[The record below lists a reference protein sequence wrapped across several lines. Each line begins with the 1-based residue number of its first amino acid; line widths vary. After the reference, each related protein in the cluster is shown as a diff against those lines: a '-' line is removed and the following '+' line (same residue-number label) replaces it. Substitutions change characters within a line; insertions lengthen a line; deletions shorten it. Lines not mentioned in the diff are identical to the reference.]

1 MDYAQ
6 GVTQMNLYVN
16 AALQHA
22 YLVFMAAGFILT
34 IGLSLGIAA
43 YVFPSVRKPV
53 LLILDLFQTIPTLAT
68 LGFLVVLVGANAT
81 TVIIGL
87 ILYSLLPV
95 VKNTIVGLDRVDPGI
110 KEAAQGMG
118 MPRWKRLVQV
128 ELPLAFPMV
137 YAGMR
142 IALVTSIGFA
152 VFGAIVGGGGL
163 GTLLYRGVRNQ
174 NMTMIL
180 TGTLTLMILSVI
192 IDGTMGWIEKT
203 YLIKEKTNTRRIL

>member
-1 MDYAQ
+1 
-6 GVTQMNLYVN
+6 MNLYVN

-95 VKNTIVGLDRVDPGI
+95 VKNTLVGLDRVDPGI

-118 MPRWKRLVQV
+118 MPRWKRLVKV

>member
-1 MDYAQ
+1 MDHPQ
-6 GVTQMNLYVN
+6 GATQMNIYVN

-34 IGLSLGIAA
+34 IGLSLGIAS
-43 YVFPSVRKPV
+43 YMIPGVRKPV
-53 LLILDLFQTIPTLAT
+53 LLVLDLFQTIPSLAT

-87 ILYSLLPV
+87 IMYSLLPV
-95 VKNTIVGLDRVDPGI
+95 VKNTLVGLDRVDPGI

-118 MPRWKRLVQV
+118 MPRWKRLVRV

-174 NMTMIL
+174 NLTMIL

-203 YLIKEKTNTRRIL
+203 YLIKETKTPRRIL

>member
-1 MDYAQ
+1 
-6 GVTQMNLYVN
+6 MNIYVS

-34 IGLSLGIAA
+34 IGLTLGIAA
-43 YVFPSVRKPV
+43 YLVPGVRKPV
-53 LLILDLFQTIPTLAT
+53 LLVLDLFQTIPSLAT

-87 ILYSLLPV
+87 IMYSLLPV
-95 VKNTIVGLDRVDPGI
+95 VKNTLVGLDRVDPGI
-110 KEAAQGMG
+110 KEAALGMG
-118 MPRWKRLVQV
+118 MPRWKRLIQV

-163 GTLLYRGVRNQ
+163 GT
-174 NMTMIL
+174 
-180 TGTLTLMILSVI
+180 
-192 IDGTMGWIEKT
+192 
-203 YLIKEKTNTRRIL
+203 

>member
-1 MDYAQ
+1 MTIYF
-6 GVTQMNLYVN
+6 N

-34 IGLSLGIAA
+34 IGLTLGISA
-43 YVFPSVRKPV
+43 YLVPWVRKPI
-53 LLILDLFQTIPTLAT
+53 LLVLDLFQTIPSLAT
-68 LGFLVVLVGANAT
+68 LGFLVVIVGANAT

-95 VKNTIVGLDRVDPGI
+95 VKNTLVGLDRVDPGI

-174 NMTMIL
+174 NLTMIL

-203 YLIKEKTNTRRIL
+203 YLIKEKTTQRRIL

>member
-1 MDYAQ
+1 
-6 GVTQMNLYVN
+6 MNLYVN

-22 YLVFMAAGFILT
+22 YLVVMASGFILT
-34 IGLSLGIAA
+34 IGLSLGILA
-43 YVFPSVRKPV
+43 YVVPAVRKPV
-53 LLILDLFQTIPTLAT
+53 LLVLDLFQTIPTLAT

-95 VKNTIVGLDRVDPGI
+95 VKNTLVGLDRVDPGI

>member
-1 MDYAQ
+1 
-6 GVTQMNLYVN
+6 MNLYLD

-34 IGLSLGIAA
+34 IGLSLGITA
-43 YVFPSVRKPV
+43 YLVPWVRKPI
-53 LLILDLFQTIPTLAT
+53 LLILDLFQTIPSLAT
-68 LGFLVVLVGANAT
+68 LGFLVVMVGANAT

-95 VKNTIVGLDRVDPGI
+95 VKNTLVGLDRVDPGI
-110 KEAAQGMG
+110 KEAALGMG
-118 MPRWKRLVQV
+118 MPRWKRLILV

-174 NMTMIL
+174 NLTMIL

-192 IDGTMGWIEKT
+192 IDGTMGWVEKT
-203 YLIKEKTNTRRIL
+203 YFIKENKIPRRIL

>member
-1 MDYAQ
+1 
-6 GVTQMNLYVN
+6 MNLYVN

-43 YVFPSVRKPV
+43 YVFPGVRKPV
-53 LLILDLFQTIPTLAT
+53 LLVLDLFQTIPTLAT

-95 VKNTIVGLDRVDPGI
+95 VKNTLVGLDRVDPGI

-174 NMTMIL
+174 NMTMII

-192 IDGTMGWIEKT
+192 IDGTMGWVEKT
-203 YLIKEKTNTRRIL
+203 YFIKEKTNSRRIL

>member
-1 MDYAQ
+1 MTIYF
-6 GVTQMNLYVN
+6 N

-43 YVFPSVRKPV
+43 YVWPVVRKPV
-53 LLILDLFQTIPTLAT
+53 LLILDLFQTIPSLAT

-87 ILYSLLPV
+87 IMYSLLPV
-95 VKNTIVGLDRVDPGI
+95 VKNTLVGLDRVDPGI

-174 NMTMIL
+174 NLTMIL
-180 TGTLTLMILSVI
+180 TGTLTLMLLSVI

-203 YLIKEKTNTRRIL
+203 YLIKENKTPRRIL

>member
-1 MDYAQ
+1 
-6 GVTQMNLYVN
+6 MNLYVN

-43 YVFPSVRKPV
+43 YVFPGVRKPV

-95 VKNTIVGLDRVDPGI
+95 VKNTLVGLDRVDPGI

-118 MPRWKRLVQV
+118 MPRWKRLVKV

>member
-1 MDYAQ
+1 
-6 GVTQMNLYVN
+6 MNLYVN

-43 YVFPSVRKPV
+43 YVFPGVRKPV

-95 VKNTIVGLDRVDPGI
+95 VKNTLVGLDRVDPGI

>member
-1 MDYAQ
+1 
-6 GVTQMNLYVN
+6 MNIYVD
-16 AALQHA
+16 AAIQHA

-34 IGLSLGIAA
+34 IGLSLGITA
-43 YVFPSVRKPV
+43 YLVPAVRKPIM
-53 LLILDLFQTIPTLAT
+53 LILDLFQTIPTLAT

-95 VKNTIVGLDRVDPGI
+95 VKNTLVGLDRVDPGI

-192 IDGTMGWIEKT
+192 IDGTMGWVEKT
-203 YLIKEKTNTRRIL
+203 YFIKEKTNSRRIL

>member
-1 MDYAQ
+1 
-6 GVTQMNLYVN
+6 MNLYVN

-95 VKNTIVGLDRVDPGI
+95 VKNTLVGLDRVDPGI

>member
-1 MDYAQ
+1 
-6 GVTQMNLYVN
+6 MNLYVN

-43 YVFPSVRKPV
+43 YVFPGVRKPV

-95 VKNTIVGLDRVDPGI
+95 VKNTLVGLDRVDPGI

-163 GTLLYRGVRNQ
+163 GMLLYRGVRNQ

>member
-1 MDYAQ
+1 
-6 GVTQMNLYVN
+6 MNLYVN

-43 YVFPSVRKPV
+43 YVFPGVRKPV

-95 VKNTIVGLDRVDPGI
+95 VKNTLVGLDRVDPGI

-118 MPRWKRLVQV
+118 MPRWKRLVQI

>member
-1 MDYAQ
+1 
-6 GVTQMNLYVN
+6 MNLYVN

-34 IGLSLGIAA
+34 FGLSLGILA
-43 YVFPSVRKPV
+43 YVVPGVRKPV
-53 LLILDLFQTIPTLAT
+53 LLVLDLFQTIPTLAT

-95 VKNTIVGLDRVDPGI
+95 VKNTLVGLDRVDPGI

-174 NMTMIL
+174 NMTMII

-192 IDGTMGWIEKT
+192 IDGTMGWVEKT
-203 YLIKEKTNTRRIL
+203 YFIKEKTNSRRIL

>member
-1 MDYAQ
+1 
-6 GVTQMNLYVN
+6 MNLYVN
-16 AALQHA
+16 AALQHT

-43 YVFPSVRKPV
+43 YVFPGVRKPV

-95 VKNTIVGLDRVDPGI
+95 VKNTLVGLDRVDPGI